1 MVKQT
6 RLSRSVLMLML
17 SLVLAACGSAA
28 PAGQTA
34 NPSPAASA
42 APAAASASA
51 AASVA
56 ASAAATDGD
65 LAAGADVSK
74 TIETIPVNDA
84 VKNAGN
90 ISLDVW
96 LAADYRDTTPVKDAL
111 AAFQATY
118 PNVTLNVSGYE
129 WGDMQNQVKLAV
141 GTGTAPC
148 VSHGHPY
155 AMGAQGFAEDLTD
168 LWNAWGQQDKFMASA
183 VKDVTWKDKVYGM
196 PLDINTLFTIY
207 NKELFQQA
215 GVPEPSADWTFQDA
229 REAAQKLTKGDVYG
243 TVISASSWAMSGMIV
258 ANGVDLLKQ
267 DNGKVTA
274 NLTDPKVAEVL
285 QTIAEMGWKDKA
297 SPIPPQTPRQTDEPV
312 AIFGAEKAGFFFSGP
327 WDLARIRKE
336 AKPGLIEKVGTA
348 PLPNGMTGQTDGS
361 VLGGGSLWV
370 PKGCQNKE
378 AAFELIKHFATNSYQ
393 MSMVKDQARYPV
405 ISELYNTSFLKEDAL
420 SQPFYEQLKTA
431 APYSLDPYADAS
443 KAWTDAV
450 RAAVDGGDA
459 AQLLQTA
466 QTTAQQAIDQAEQ
479 Q

>member
-1 MVKQT
+1 MKRT
-6 RLSRSVLMLML
+6 RFSRSVLLLML
-17 SLVLAACGSAA
+17 SVMLAACGSAA
-28 PAGQTA
+28 PANQTDS
-34 NPSPAASA
+34 PS
-42 APAAASASA
+42 AAASTSASATASAPASA
-51 AASVA
+51 AASA
-56 ASAAATDGD
+56 ASTGTD
-65 LAAGADVSK
+65 LAAGADASK
-74 TIETIPVNDA
+74 TIAEIPVNDA
-84 VKNAGN
+84 IKNAGE
-90 ISLDVW
+90 ISMDVW
-96 LAADYRDTTPVKDAL
+96 LAADYSDTAPVKAVLDT
-111 AAFQATY
+111 FQQTY

-141 GTGTAPC
+141 GTGTPPC

-168 LWNAWGQQDKFMASA
+168 LWNAWGQSDKFMTSA

-215 GVPEPSADWTFQDA
+215 GIPEPSADWTFADA
-229 REAAQKLTKGDVYG
+229 RDAAQKLTKDGVYG

-258 ANGVDLLKQ
+258 ANGTDLLKQ
-267 DNGKVTA
+267 ENGKVIA
-274 NLTDPKVAEVL
+274 NLNDPKVVEVL
-285 QTIAEMGWKDKA
+285 QTIAEMGWKDKT

-312 AIFGAEKAGFFFSGP
+312 AIFGAEQAAFFFSGP
-327 WDLARIRKE
+327 WDLARIRNE

-348 PLPNGMTGQTDGS
+348 PLPNGMSGQTDGS

-378 AAFELIKHFATNSYQ
+378 AAFELIKHFATTSYQ
-393 MSMVKDQARYPV
+393 MSMVQDQARYPV
-405 ISELYNTSFLKEDAL
+405 IAELYNTSFLTEDAL

-450 RAAVDGGDA
+450 RAAVDGSDA
-459 AQLLQTA
+459 NEVLQQA
-466 QTTAQQAIDQAEQ
+466 QTTAQQAIDTAEQ

>member
-1 MVKQT
+1 MKRT
-6 RLSRSVLMLML
+6 RLSRSVALLML
-17 SLVLAACGSAA
+17 SLTLAACGGAA
-28 PAGQTA
+28 PAGNTA
-34 NPSPAASA
+34 NPAATAAS

-51 AASVA
+51 ASSTA
-56 ASAAATDGD
+56 D
-65 LAAGADVSK
+65 LGAGADTSK
-74 TIETIPVNDA
+74 TIAEIPVNDA
-84 VKNAGN
+84 VKNAGDMT
-90 ISLDVW
+90 LDVW
-96 LAADYRDTTPVKDAL
+96 LAADYYETAPVKAVL
-111 AAFQATY
+111 ATFQQTY
-118 PNVTLNVSGYE
+118 PNVKLTVNGYE

-155 AMGAQGFAEDLTD
+155 AMGAQGFAEDLTE

-215 GVPEPSADWTFQDA
+215 GLPEPSTSWTFQDA
-229 REAAQKLTKGDVYG
+229 RTAAQKLTKGDVYG

-258 ANGVDLLKQ
+258 ANGTDLLKQ
-267 DNGKVTA
+267 ENGKVTA
-274 NLTDPKVAEVL
+274 NLADPKVAEVL

-297 SPIPPQTPRQTDEPV
+297 SPIPPQTSRQTDEPV
-312 AIFGAEKAGFFFSGP
+312 AIFGAEKAAFFFSGP
-327 WDLARIRKE
+327 WDLARLRKE

-348 PLPNGMTGQTDGS
+348 PLPNGMSGQTDGS

-370 PKGCQNKE
+370 PRGCQNKA
-378 AAFELIKHFATNSYQ
+378 AAFELIKHFATTSYQ
-393 MSMVKDQARYPV
+393 MSMVQDQARYPV
-405 ISELYNTSFLKEDAL
+405 ISELYNTTLLTQDPL
-420 SQPFYEQLKTA
+420 SQPFFEQLKTA
-431 APYSLDPYADAS
+431 APYALDPYADAS

-459 AQLLQTA
+459 AQLLQQA